1 MKMISEITQLC
12 AGCMNI
18 HTMQVVEI
26 EETELYKGKLV
37 SFVAEYNYCEVSD
50 TLIENEE
57 QIRGNF
63 EKMKKGQP
71 VN

>member
-1 MKMISEITQLC
+1 MKIISEITQFC
-12 AGCMNI
+12 VGCMNT
-18 HTMQVVEI
+18 HTIQIVEI

-50 TLIENEE
+50 MLIENEE

-63 EKMKKGQP
+63 KKMKNQ
-71 VN
+71 